1 MKILCAKIKN
11 QSVVLRRYEKSRG
24 INLEE
29 EQKMLT
35 ICKNKIMTCNRIE
48 EMIGFEG
55 QAAKYYFKGLAA
67 CIDKEFSFQGRSR
80 RPPRDEFNSM
90 ISLGYSILM
99 NEVYCK
105 IEMKGLNPYFG
116 FIHRDAEKHP
126 TLASDMMEEWRAV
139 IVDATAMSMIN
150 GHEIQKE
157 HFNFSMDEPG
167 CYLTRDGLKIYLNK
181 LERKFQTEVRYL
193 KYVDYAV
200 SFRRGIFLQ
209 VKCLNLMRLLKID
222 MIKKH
227 LLSYDYH
234 AALAVGKEIKDELNP
249 VAWKWLQSADARAVL
264 DWERMNRVLPENNGI
279 ISAVRQENKK
289 KILFEYLLALDLKVK
304 RGEYADF
311 IRGITPLGVD
321 LLEMVLEQYC
331 QIDIRQYYMKNAKNG
346 RKWSRG
352 RMEGTEVQEIMNA
365 RYSSF
370 NYKDVYSRHLQLV
383 IEKKCKDD
391 LLKQRT
397 EELVQIE
404 YNVRNIAAHN
414 IVSATPEWVKEQA
427 GRSVEDILWLL
438 KYICEQVK
446 INTRKENWDSY
457 DYMNKRIIE
466 ELDR

>member
-1 MKILCAKIKN
+1 MGKKYLFSPIGNTDPIKYLYDGSMLHICRYYEPDVVYLYLSKEMAENHKKDNRYVETLNLLGDFLNHKFEVHIIENPDMVEVQQYDVFYDEFRKII
-11 QSVVLRRYEKSRG
+11 SE
-24 INLEE
+24 IE
-29 EQKMLT
+29 EQKEKEDQLLVNMASGTPGMKSALL
-35 ICKNKIMTCNRIE
+35 IMATLAEYRFLPIQVSTPQKKSNLEHE
-48 EMIGFEG
+48 E
-55 QAAKYYFKGLAA
+55 
-67 CIDKEFSFQGRSR
+67 
-80 RPPRDEFNSM
+80 RDEYDVKANWE
-90 ISLGYSILM
+90 L
-99 NEVYCK
+99 NEDN
-105 IEMKGLNPYFG
+105 EES
-116 FIHRDAEKHP
+116 AENRCQ
-126 TLASDMMEEWRAV
+126 E
-139 IVDATAMSMIN
+139 
-150 GHEIQKE
+150 
-157 HFNFSMDEPG
+157 
-167 CYLTRDGLKIYLNK
+167 
-181 LERKFQTEVRYL
+181 
-193 KYVDYAV
+193 
-200 SFRRGIFLQ
+200 

-264 DWERMNRVLPENNGI
+264 DWERMNRVLPENNGS

>member
-1 MKILCAKIKN
+1 MGKKYLFSPIGNTDPIKYLYDGSMLHICRYYEPDVVYLYLSKERAENHKKDNRYVETLNLLGDFLNHKFEVHIIENPDMVEVQQYDVFYDEFRKII
-11 QSVVLRRYEKSRG
+11 SE
-24 INLEE
+24 IE
-29 EQKMLT
+29 EQKEKEDQLLVNMASGTPGMKSALL
-35 ICKNKIMTCNRIE
+35 IMATLAEYRFLPIQVSTPQKKSNLEHE
-48 EMIGFEG
+48 E
-55 QAAKYYFKGLAA
+55 
-67 CIDKEFSFQGRSR
+67 
-80 RPPRDEFNSM
+80 RDEYDVKANWE
-90 ISLGYSILM
+90 L
-99 NEVYCK
+99 NEDN
-105 IEMKGLNPYFG
+105 EES
-116 FIHRDAEKHP
+116 AENRCQ
-126 TLASDMMEEWRAV
+126 E
-139 IVDATAMSMIN
+139 
-150 GHEIQKE
+150 
-157 HFNFSMDEPG
+157 
-167 CYLTRDGLKIYLNK
+167 
-181 LERKFQTEVRYL
+181 
-193 KYVDYAV
+193 
-200 SFRRGIFLQ
+200 

>member
-1 MKILCAKIKN
+1 MGKKYLFSPIGNTDPIKYLYDGSMLHICRYYEPDVVYLYLSKEMAENHKKDNRYVETLNLLGDFLNHKFEVHIIENPDMVEVQQYDVFYDEFRKII
-11 QSVVLRRYEKSRG
+11 SE
-24 INLEE
+24 IE
-29 EQKMLT
+29 EQKEKEDQLLVNMASGTPGMKSALL
-35 ICKNKIMTCNRIE
+35 IMATLAEYRFLPIQVSTPQKKSNLEHE
-48 EMIGFEG
+48 E
-55 QAAKYYFKGLAA
+55 
-67 CIDKEFSFQGRSR
+67 
-80 RPPRDEFNSM
+80 RDEYDVKANWE
-90 ISLGYSILM
+90 L
-99 NEVYCK
+99 NEDN
-105 IEMKGLNPYFG
+105 EES
-116 FIHRDAEKHP
+116 AENRCQ
-126 TLASDMMEEWRAV
+126 E
-139 IVDATAMSMIN
+139 
-150 GHEIQKE
+150 
-157 HFNFSMDEPG
+157 
-167 CYLTRDGLKIYLNK
+167 
-181 LERKFQTEVRYL
+181 
-193 KYVDYAV
+193 
-200 SFRRGIFLQ
+200 

-249 VAWKWLQSADARAVL
+249 VAWKWLQSAYARAVL

>member
-1 MKILCAKIKN
+1 MSLENAFIEQLAQYIEINYKEYLPVTDENIL
-11 QSVVLRRYEKSRG
+11 YEKYAPFVDIPERKELTRDQSMDLQHLLDEAGDSFHEKLFELIDNRYVETL
-24 INLEE
+24 NLLGDFLNHKFEVHIIENPDMVEVQQYDVFYDEFRKIISEIE
-29 EQKMLT
+29 EQKEKEDQLLVNMASGTPGMKSALL
-35 ICKNKIMTCNRIE
+35 IMATLAEYRFLPIQVSTPQKKSNLEHE
-48 EMIGFEG
+48 E
-55 QAAKYYFKGLAA
+55 
-67 CIDKEFSFQGRSR
+67 
-80 RPPRDEFNSM
+80 RDEYDVKANWE
-90 ISLGYSILM
+90 L
-99 NEVYCK
+99 NEDN
-105 IEMKGLNPYFG
+105 EES
-116 FIHRDAEKHP
+116 AENRCQ
-126 TLASDMMEEWRAV
+126 E
-139 IVDATAMSMIN
+139 
-150 GHEIQKE
+150 
-157 HFNFSMDEPG
+157 
-167 CYLTRDGLKIYLNK
+167 
-181 LERKFQTEVRYL
+181 
-193 KYVDYAV
+193 
-200 SFRRGIFLQ
+200 

>member
-1 MKILCAKIKN
+1 MGKKYLFSPIGNTDPIKYLYDGSMLHICRYYEPDVVYLYLSKEMAENHKKDNRYVETLNLLGDFLNHKFEVHIIENPDMVEVQQYDVFNDEFRKII
-11 QSVVLRRYEKSRG
+11 SE
-24 INLEE
+24 IE
-29 EQKMLT
+29 EQKEKEDQLLVNMASGTPGMKSALL
-35 ICKNKIMTCNRIE
+35 IMATLAEYRFLPIQVSTPQKKSNLEHE
-48 EMIGFEG
+48 E
-55 QAAKYYFKGLAA
+55 
-67 CIDKEFSFQGRSR
+67 
-80 RPPRDEFNSM
+80 RDEYDVKANWE
-90 ISLGYSILM
+90 L
-99 NEVYCK
+99 NEDN
-105 IEMKGLNPYFG
+105 EES
-116 FIHRDAEKHP
+116 AENRCQ
-126 TLASDMMEEWRAV
+126 E
-139 IVDATAMSMIN
+139 
-150 GHEIQKE
+150 
-157 HFNFSMDEPG
+157 
-167 CYLTRDGLKIYLNK
+167 
-181 LERKFQTEVRYL
+181 
-193 KYVDYAV
+193 
-200 SFRRGIFLQ
+200 

>member
-1 MKILCAKIKN
+1 MGKKYLFSPIGNTDPIKYLYDGSMLHICRYYEPDVVYLYLSKEMAENHKKDNRYVETLNLLGDFLNHKFEVHIIENPDMVEVQQYDVFYDEFRKII
-11 QSVVLRRYEKSRG
+11 SE
-24 INLEE
+24 IE
-29 EQKMLT
+29 EQKEKEDQLLVNMASGTPGMKSALL
-35 ICKNKIMTCNRIE
+35 IMATLAEYRFLPIQVSTPQKKSNLEHE
-48 EMIGFEG
+48 E
-55 QAAKYYFKGLAA
+55 
-67 CIDKEFSFQGRSR
+67 
-80 RPPRDEFNSM
+80 RDEYDVKANWE
-90 ISLGYSILM
+90 L
-99 NEVYCK
+99 NEDN
-105 IEMKGLNPYFG
+105 EES
-116 FIHRDAEKHP
+116 AENICQ
-126 TLASDMMEEWRAV
+126 E
-139 IVDATAMSMIN
+139 
-150 GHEIQKE
+150 
-157 HFNFSMDEPG
+157 
-167 CYLTRDGLKIYLNK
+167 
-181 LERKFQTEVRYL
+181 
-193 KYVDYAV
+193 
-200 SFRRGIFLQ
+200 

>member
-1 MKILCAKIKN
+1 MGKKYLFSPIGNTDPIKYLYDGSMLHICRYYEPDVVYLYLSKEMAENHKKDNRYVETLNLLGDFLNHKFEVHIIENPDMVEVQQYDVFYDEFRKII
-11 QSVVLRRYEKSRG
+11 SE
-24 INLEE
+24 IE
-29 EQKMLT
+29 EQKEKEDQLLVNMASGTPGMKSALL
-35 ICKNKIMTCNRIE
+35 IMATLAEYRFLPIQVSTPQKKSNLEHE
-48 EMIGFEG
+48 E
-55 QAAKYYFKGLAA
+55 
-67 CIDKEFSFQGRSR
+67 
-80 RPPRDEFNSM
+80 RDEYDVKANWE
-90 ISLGYSILM
+90 L
-99 NEVYCK
+99 NEDN
-105 IEMKGLNPYFG
+105 EES
-116 FIHRDAEKHP
+116 AENRCQ
-126 TLASDMMEEWRAV
+126 E
-139 IVDATAMSMIN
+139 
-150 GHEIQKE
+150 
-157 HFNFSMDEPG
+157 
-167 CYLTRDGLKIYLNK
+167 
-181 LERKFQTEVRYL
+181 
-193 KYVDYAV
+193 
-200 SFRRGIFLQ
+200 

-331 QIDIRQYYMKNAKNG
+331 QIDIRQYCMKNAKNG

>member
-1 MKILCAKIKN
+1 MC
-11 QSVVLRRYEKSRG
+11 QDREH
-24 INLEE
+24 EE
-29 EQKMLT
+29 
-35 ICKNKIMTCNRIE
+35 
-48 EMIGFEG
+48 
-55 QAAKYYFKGLAA
+55 
-67 CIDKEFSFQGRSR
+67 
-80 RPPRDEFNSM
+80 RDEYDVKANWE
-90 ISLGYSILM
+90 L
-99 NEVYCK
+99 NEDN
-105 IEMKGLNPYFG
+105 EES
-116 FIHRDAEKHP
+116 AENRCQ
-126 TLASDMMEEWRAV
+126 E
-139 IVDATAMSMIN
+139 
-150 GHEIQKE
+150 
-157 HFNFSMDEPG
+157 
-167 CYLTRDGLKIYLNK
+167 
-181 LERKFQTEVRYL
+181 
-193 KYVDYAV
+193 
-200 SFRRGIFLQ
+200 

-311 IRGITPLGVD
+311 IRGITPLIID
-321 LLEMVLEQYC
+321 LLEMVLEQFC
-331 QIDIRQYYMKNAKNG
+331 KINVTQYYKKKE
-346 RKWSRG
+346 RKWDRYKLD
-352 RMEGTEVQEIMNA
+352 GTEVLGIMNEKFYPF
-365 RYSSF
+365 RYGIVYSS
-370 NYKDVYSRHLQLV
+370 HLQPI

-397 EELVQIE
+397 KGLVEIE
-404 YNVRNIAAHN
+404 QNVRNIAAHN

>member
-1 MKILCAKIKN
+1 MARKYLFSPIGNTDPIKYLYDGSMIHICRYY
-11 QSVVLRRYEKSRG
+11 QPDVVYLYLSKEMMENHKKDNRYVKT
-24 INLEE
+24 LELLGEFLHHKFEIHIIENSDMIDVQQYDIFYNEFHRIIAEIE
-29 EQKMLT
+29 EQKDSEDILLVNMASGTPAMKSALLVMAT
-35 ICKNKIMTCNRIE
+35 LSEYRFLPIQVSTPQKKSNLEHE
-48 EMIGFEG
+48 E
-55 QAAKYYFKGLAA
+55 
-67 CIDKEFSFQGRSR
+67 
-80 RPPRDEFNSM
+80 RDE
-90 ISLGYSILM
+90 Y
-99 NEVYCK
+99 
-105 IEMKGLNPYFG
+105 
-116 FIHRDAEKHP
+116 D
-126 TLASDMMEEWRAV
+126 
-139 IVDATAMSMIN
+139 VDANWELNMDNEETAEN
-150 GHEIQKE
+150 RCQE
-157 HFNFSMDEPG
+157 
-167 CYLTRDGLKIYLNK
+167 
-181 LERKFQTEVRYL
+181 
-193 KYVDYAV
+193 
-200 SFRRGIFLQ
+200 